1 MSISQPD
8 SFSFGKLCQVRF
20 IDDVDNDTDSLY
32 INYYLVFESIPS
44 SNRYRRYNYIN
55 FALFTP
61 EILQSFQN
69 DCKSIKL
76 THKDKKYKVQL
87 QLQLQTSNRN
97 ESNITISRKYTS
109 ARCDDTVIVIDKLRS
124 FRTFDHGL
132 YTSYGTPINDRSIK
146 AYNEWLQTK
155 HIVKMFPDVSYKIAV
170 FER

>member
-8 SFSFGKLCQVRF
+8 SFSFGNLCQVRF

-87 QLQLQTSNRN
+87 QLQTSNRN
-97 ESNITISRKYTS
+97 ESDITISRKYIS
-109 ARCDDTVIVIDKLRS
+109 DRCVDTVIVIDKLRS

-146 AYNEWLQTK
+146 AYYKWLQTK
-155 HIVKMFPDVSYKIAV
+155 HITKLFPDISYKV
-170 FER
+170 TVSER